1 MKPLR
6 NKLQPTR
13 DLEQSIAFLYE
24 ELNRT
29 NEAVNRSMGFGQT
42 DRQGEV
48 GDLRTIKNDAEDTL
62 NLTGKGDYGWY
73 ITPNDL
79 MQPLGKGGQWLKRLR
94 FDNRAYL
101 GSVNNSNLND
111 WQLGKGWRIEE
122 TSGDV
127 NNPIY
132 HMYINDLT
140 INGTLRAWEL
150 LLQQVR
156 ASKGDIIIS
165 PGNGK
170 VKSISDA
177 SVGDEYVEIEDPETE
192 DIVSF
197 VVGDIVLCQRVEWNG
212 RSQTVTKRYVR
223 RIAQVGGNYVRLE
236 GGVTG
241 APADTNSVEIGD
253 ELVVIGNDT
262 DDTRD
267 GSIYIS
273 TTQSNSPFIR
283 VLDGVTNYSEFTSE
297 SSIVAQLGNLG
308 GLTYFDGNS
317 IADNTYGL
325 KVVDN
330 ILIGKSSSGTG
341 IELTTDDGKSITT
354 GFAVWDSANPKMF
367 LGDADNYVKW
377 NVTAGKLEVKGEIIV
392 TNPGDIGNVTIR
404 SNSEPATRT
413 DGSDLVAGDFWIDTD
428 NSDKLYTWDGNS
440 WEESLPQWGDIVGL
454 PGYLDNVSVAGL
466 YLNANFL
473 GYYDGTSPYNASGW
487 KTYMDNTGKFY
498 LGGTSGKLQWDGANL
513 AIEGSVTITG
523 GSGIANLTD
532 AGGLATQDSVDW
544 DSDVDNRPGGL
555 LAPSGNGLYLSSTHM
570 GYYESGAFKT
580 YIKNDGTFYFA
591 GDGSN
596 YIYWNGATLDIRGDL
611 NASDINAGTVSA
623 NYLEIGNRP
632 FLNPFGTTKQI
643 DTTNDWTSGGTGY
656 SANYGADYVQI
667 KVSSG
672 NGGIITKSYWL
683 RDERPYI
690 DAEIEIVTAT
700 TNIVVGFRETNNYAI
715 SHAQNYGGISLNN
728 GHIYALENTAT
739 SASLGTFVAGDII
752 KIRVIA
758 TTSGFEYIISKN
770 GARSIV
776 GEYGNETSSTS
787 SRELYGSI
795 LTADTSYK
803 AKIYYFHINGSEQG
817 VVIDGGSI
825 YANSITAD
833 KITAGEIITGGVK
846 SSATMTYAR
855 GVAGTEAGYFLG
867 EETTDKLFIGS
878 SASKYLGY
886 DGNDLTLVGGTITGG
901 TIQTATSGSRI
912 VLDDTDPSLIFYV
925 NNGSSDKKIVSFVP
939 AYDDSGVTNLYQLDL
954 ITDVHGSDT
963 KYITFEVEEDSP
975 SFYQY
980 LHLRKGTELVFHNT
994 ANTAFAK
1001 MSCSGTNTIAV
1012 DNTLTASYLGVF
1024 QRIYN
1029 QDIIY
1034 PKITEGG
1041 TDSNRTLTVQLSQLN
1056 GTTNVST
1063 SGLISFW
1070 ISTSSDPQASDPG
1083 KSTYTL
1089 NNFSETTGRL
1099 IDPTSFS
1106 YTALHHGITTTGG
1119 AFVIT
1124 ATGHATG
1131 IIRTLYFHCEIQGVV
1146 YTEEFTLRESAPA

>member
-212 RSQTVTKRYVR
+212 STKTVTKLYVR
-223 RIAQVGGNYVRLE
+223 RIAQVSGNYVRLE

-241 APADTNSVEIGD
+241 APADTNSVEVGD
-253 ELVVIGNDT
+253 ELVVIGNT
-262 DDTRD
+262 SNTSRD

-273 TTQSNSPFIR
+273 TTQDNSPFIR
-283 VLDGVTNYSEFTSE
+283 VLDGVTNYSEFISE

-308 GLTYFDGNS
+308 GLTYFDGAT

-341 IELTTDDGKSITT
+341 IELTTDDGKSITN
-354 GFAVWDSANPKMF
+354 GFAVYNAASPKM
-367 LGDADNYVKW
+367 LIGNESGNYITWDTATGALNIKGD
-377 NVTAGKLEVKGEIIV
+377 VTI
-392 TNPGDIGNVTIR
+392 TNPDDFGGVVIYASFPPSTRPDGTDLQAGDI
-404 SNSEPATRT
+404 
-413 DGSDLVAGDFWIDTD
+413 WIYSTD
-428 NSDKLYTWDGNS
+428 NNRIFT
-440 WEESLPQWGDIVGL
+440 
-454 PGYLDNVSVAGL
+454 
-466 YLNANFL
+466 
-473 GYYDGTSPYNASGW
+473 YDGTTPYHVDGWVAGTANYDGIAIDTQRKATVPTTRSDGGALVSGDIWFCTTDIDDPVGAPIEYYANTIYRYTGLAWEAFSPV
-487 KTYMDNTGKFY
+487 
-498 LGGTSGKLQWDGANL
+498 GT
-513 AIEGSVTITG
+513 EITG
-523 GSGIANLTD
+523 DGIYTGTLTAD
-532 AGGLATQDSVDW
+532 QV
-544 DSDVDNRPGGL
+544 
-555 LAPSGNGLYLSSTHM
+555 
-570 GYYESGAFKT
+570 
-580 YIKNDGTFYFA
+580 
-591 GDGSN
+591 
-596 YIYWNGATLDIRGDL
+596 
-611 NASDINAGTVSA
+611 NAVDINAGSITTGELTSIVVRSGMTSFADTSNVGYWLGVDGDTYPKFKLYYNASTYLSYDSSSA
-623 NYLEIGNRP
+623 SLVLRGADLDADNITTGTISADYLEIGNRP
-632 FLNPFGTTKQI
+632 FLNPFGSTKTI

-656 SANYGADYVQI
+656 LANYGADYVQI
-667 KVSSG
+667 KVSAG

-739 SASLGTFVAGDII
+739 SASLGTFVAGDTI
-752 KIRVIA
+752 KVRVIA

-770 GARSIV
+770 GTRAIV
-776 GEYGNETSSTS
+776 GEYGNETSTTS
-787 SRELYGSI
+787 SRKLYGSI

-825 YANSITAD
+825 YASSITAD
-833 KITAGEIITGGVK
+833 KMSVTELSAITAVLGTAKSSGTIAFGSLLEAGYYMGEDGGTSYDFWWGNGDSYGIGFDGSAGEILLYGLTKGLTIDNTSSLKFEGSTTGFLQIVERDDDTLDTD
-846 SSATMTYAR
+846 AIFDA
-855 GVAGTEAGYFLG
+855 VAYE
-867 EETTDKLFIGS
+867 
-878 SASKYLGY
+878 
-886 DGNDLTLVGGTITGG
+886 VGGTEVISSTRALSNITTITTSSNIQTGG
-901 TIQTATSGSRI
+901 TFKSS
-912 VLDDTDPSLIFYV
+912 D
-925 NNGSSDKKIVSFVP
+925 GSSGLNTSF
-939 AYDDSGVTNLYQLDL
+939 
-954 ITDVHGSDT
+954 
-963 KYITFEVEEDSP
+963 
-975 SFYQY
+975 
-980 LHLRKGTELVFHNT
+980 
-994 ANTAFAK
+994 
-1001 MSCSGTNTIAV
+1001 TIANGDV
-1012 DNTLTASYLGVF
+1012 VTVKGGIITA
-1024 QRIYN
+1024 
-1029 QDIIY
+1029 
-1034 PKITEGG
+1034 
-1041 TDSNRTLTVQLSQLN
+1041 
-1056 GTTNVST
+1056 
-1063 SGLISFW
+1063 
-1070 ISTSSDPQASDPG
+1070 
-1083 KSTYTL
+1083 
-1089 NNFSETTGRL
+1089 
-1099 IDPTSFS
+1099 
-1106 YTALHHGITTTGG
+1106 ITT
-1119 AFVIT
+1119 
-1124 ATGHATG
+1124 
-1131 IIRTLYFHCEIQGVV
+1131 
-1146 YTEEFTLRESAPA
+1146 PPP